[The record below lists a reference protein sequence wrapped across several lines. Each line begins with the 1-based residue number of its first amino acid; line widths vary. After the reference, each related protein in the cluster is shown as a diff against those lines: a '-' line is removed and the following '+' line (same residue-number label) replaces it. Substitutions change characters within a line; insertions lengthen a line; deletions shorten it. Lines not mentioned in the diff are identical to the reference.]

1 MRAHLYVESEKKKPA
16 NTQTHRKRD
25 PICDF
30 PGMGREMGKE
40 LDTSDQKVQNSSFRI
55 IEIYTTEDIKYLMMA
70 TGNTAV
76 WYIFQ
81 MLRE

>member
-1 MRAHLYVESEKKKPA
+1 
-16 NTQTHRKRD
+16 
-25 PICDF
+25 
-30 PGMGREMGKE
+30 MGGEMGKE